1 MFQELQDW
9 ETASYFHK
17 RCLDISIEFKYIEG
31 EAQSYKG
38 LGICEEEVLNKAEA
52 MEHLQTALE
61 KAEEGQLQNIQKE
74 ISKNLVRVYQ
84 QIAVEYQ
91 DKGEFDNAL

>member
-1 MFQELQDW
+1 
-9 ETASYFHK
+9 
-17 RCLDISIEFKYIEG
+17 
-31 EAQSYKG
+31 
-38 LGICEEEVLNKAEA
+38 

-61 KAEEGQLQNIQKE
+61 KAEEGQLQAIQKE

-91 DKGEFDNAL
+91 EKGEFDNAL

>member
-1 MFQELQDW
+1 
-9 ETASYFHK
+9 
-17 RCLDISIEFKYIEG
+17 
-31 EAQSYKG
+31 
-38 LGICEEEVLNKAEA
+38 

-61 KAEEGQLQNIQKE
+61 KAEEGQLQAIQKE

-91 DKGEFDNAL
+91 EKGEFDNALQFFEKCLDVSQRANDKKQEAECYQKIGMIYEN